1 MAGSVSPFRDR
12 RAGIHDDAAEGKSQ
26 AVRMAEEVTLHPSLT
41 AGTVAEPVTPSPS
54 HLAIDPVACSAT
66 MRSTTAVVAEHNSLW
81 VKLA

>member
-1 MAGSVSPFRDR
+1 MVDAGVAQSIQVSFQNRMAGSVSPFRDR

-54 HLAIDPVACSAT
+54 IWQSTRWPV
-66 MRSTTAVVAEHNSLW
+66 L
-81 VKLA
+81 LP